1 MSSDDK
7 LQAMV
12 SQLRMIESYLNEIG
26 SRESLSVR
34 AAAEAR
40 ASIEAVRAV
49 TSSDTNDFLIPLG
62 GGLMV
67 QSSIARPKKVV
78 VGIGAGITM
87 EKDPEDAI
95 AFVDERIKELEKG
108 LQELG
113 SQRLGLTKQY
123 EATKAAINSLAS
135 GKG

>member
-1 MSSDDK
+1 
-7 LQAMV
+7 MV
-12 SQLRMIESYLNEIG
+12 SQLRMIESYLTEIAN
-26 SRESLSVR
+26 RESLSVR

-40 ASIEAVRAV
+40 ASIEAVRSV
-49 TSSDTNDFLIPLG
+49 TSSDMNDFLIPLG
-62 GGLMV
+62 GGLSV
-67 QSSIARPKKVV
+67 QSSIARPKKLV
-78 VGIGAGITM
+78 VGIGAGITI

-113 SQRLGLTKQY
+113 SQQNELTKQY

>member
-1 MSSDDK
+1 
-7 LQAMV
+7 MV
-12 SQLRMIESYLNEIG
+12 SQLRMIESYLTEIG
-26 SRESLSVR
+26 NRESLSVR

-40 ASIEAVRAV
+40 ASIEAVRSV
-49 TSSDTNDFLIPLG
+49 TSSDMNDFLIPLG
-62 GGLMV
+62 GGLSV
-67 QSSIARPKKVV
+67 QSSIARPKKLV
-78 VGIGAGITM
+78 VGIGAGITI

-113 SQRLGLTKQY
+113 SQQNELTKQY